1 MSIKALLSYL
11 IVVPLVTSAVPESAP
26 AELPAGHAAALR
38 SQALIQKVQAPAQK
52 TAMDSTKSDQQ
63 VLRSV
68 MSSSV
73 TIRTRGGDGLSHGS
87 GSGFFVAPHVVATN
101 FHVIEDI
108 TSAYVEVYNSD
119 KKLHI
124 TQIIATDPANDL
136 ALLYVPEN
144 GIQPL
149 TIGSDNTLQIGD
161 EVFAVGAPLG
171 LTLTA
176 SAGML
181 SSYANGDLLQI
192 TAPISPGNSGGPLVN
207 STGEVVGIVC
217 AYYAGGQNINLAIR
231 VSKLKR
237 LMVEAMLPA

>member
-1 MSIKALLSYL
+1 MSIKGLLSYL
-11 IVVPLVTSAVPESAP
+11 IVLPFVTSAVPESAP

-38 SQALIQKVQAPAQK
+38 NQALMQKAQAPAHK
-52 TAMDSTKSDQQ
+52 IAVDSTMSDQQ

-73 TIRTRGGDGLSHGS
+73 TIRTRGGDGLNRGS

-101 FHVIEDI
+101 YHVVDEI
-108 TSAYVEVYNSD
+108 TSAYVEVYNSG
-119 KKLHI
+119 KTLPVTKIL
-124 TQIIATDPANDL
+124 ATDPANDL
-136 ALLYVPEN
+136 ALLYVPDN
-144 GIQPL
+144 GLKPL
-149 TIGSDNTLQIGD
+149 TMGSDKTLQIGD

-207 STGEVVGIVC
+207 SNGEVVGVVC

-231 VSKLKR
+231 VSKLKQ